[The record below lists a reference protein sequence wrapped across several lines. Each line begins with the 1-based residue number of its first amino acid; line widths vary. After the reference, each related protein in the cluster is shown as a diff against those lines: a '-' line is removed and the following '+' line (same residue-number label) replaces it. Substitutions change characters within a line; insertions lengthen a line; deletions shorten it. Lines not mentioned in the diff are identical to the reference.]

1 MYKEKRR
8 IKSMKTE
15 NLYTAIKPVI
25 DNLPVET
32 LCNIKLSNDIAVY
45 LFTYRINHN
54 LSVKQMSKLLNVKKK
69 KILKWECESYNFTI
83 ADIVNICSRLNLTL
97 NLCISN
103 DKVEIKFEKNKNENI

>member
-1 MYKEKRR
+1 
-8 IKSMKTE
+8 MKTE